1 MTTKE
6 DGLQIK
12 KDVVKT
18 EKELLDEELLD
29 TRRLHTELFEELLQ
43 VSTPITMSIV
53 TRYFMNGYETEDMM
67 QEAKVVLIESLNDYD
82 KAIGMPFLK
91 YYHMKLTNHFN
102 MLVRREHADK
112 RKVNLKASSL
122 DSLMEEAGDYVRG
135 TSCVLTNPENMVI
148 AKEAYSEYINQ
159 LSRFEYNVYL
169 LFMDGQT
176 IERIAAVLGSS
187 ETKVM
192 NAWYR
197 CTLKFKNIMN

>member
-1 MTTKE
+1 
-6 DGLQIK
+6 
-12 KDVVKT
+12 
-18 EKELLDEELLD
+18 
-29 TRRLHTELFEELLQ
+29 
-43 VSTPITMSIV
+43 MSIV

-148 AKEAYSEYINQ
+148 AKEAYSEYVNQ

-176 IERIAAVLGSS
+176 IERIATVLESS
-187 ETKVM
+187 ETKVL

>member
-1 MTTKE
+1 
-6 DGLQIK
+6 
-12 KDVVKT
+12 
-18 EKELLDEELLD
+18 
-29 TRRLHTELFEELLQ
+29 
-43 VSTPITMSIV
+43 MSIV

-82 KAIGMPFLK
+82 KEIGMPFLK

-112 RKVNLKASSL
+112 RKVNLKAGSL
-122 DSLMEEAGDYVRG
+122 DSLMEEVGDYVRG
-135 TSCVLTNPENMVI
+135 TSCVLTNPENIVI
-148 AKEAYSEYINQ
+148 AKEAYSEYVNQ